1 MDKAKQ
7 KLLDK
12 LGKKGFDTE
21 KKVNAIDMQVAFDNG
36 LADEIG
42 GILALHHTT
51 MEVKDLDELRD
62 LINSLPEG
70 TVYSLNL
77 EVVELGQET

>member
-1 MDKAKQ
+1 MIEMIEDPETIQ
-7 KLLDK
+7 
-12 LGKKGFDTE
+12 
-21 KKVNAIDMQVAFDNG
+21 N
-36 LADEIG
+36 
-42 GILALHHTT
+42 HTT

-77 EVVELGQET
+77 EVIELGQET

>member
-1 MDKAKQ
+1 MIEMIEDPETIRKR
-7 KLLDK
+7 
-12 LGKKGFDTE
+12 
-21 KKVNAIDMQVAFDNG
+21 
-36 LADEIG
+36 
-42 GILALHHTT
+42 TT

-77 EVVELGQET
+77 EVIELGQET

>member
-1 MDKAKQ
+1 MIEMIEDQ
-7 KLLDK
+7 E
-12 LGKKGFDTE
+12 TIQ
-21 KKVNAIDMQVAFDNG
+21 N
-36 LADEIG
+36 
-42 GILALHHTT
+42 HTT
-51 MEVKDLDELRD
+51 MEVKDLLRD

>member
-1 MDKAKQ
+1 MIEMIEDPETIQ
-7 KLLDK
+7 
-12 LGKKGFDTE
+12 
-21 KKVNAIDMQVAFDNG
+21 N
-36 LADEIG
+36 
-42 GILALHHTT
+42 HTI

-77 EVVELGQET
+77 AVIELGQAT